1 MANNYGD
8 LGVANGV
15 YAESKMLEHAAP
27 ILVLNKLGDHKP
39 MPKNASQVIRFKRPN
54 VLPLATTAMTEGVRP
69 SGVDFRYTR
78 FNITL
83 QQYGSWAPIT
93 DVVADLHEDPV
104 GSDLAKMMGEQAAE
118 TIEKVAYG
126 TLIAGSNVLWANGG
140 ARAAVNTFLT
150 LSHIRQAVRTLMAAR
165 AKKITSILSGSTM
178 INTTPVEAAYVAI
191 CHTDIIASVRSIPG
205 FVPVAEYGQRKLL
218 CDEEVGSIEDV
229 RFIASPLFNS
239 WPGSGT
245 VGGAKGSGAAECIS
259 ANGTNADV
267 YPVIF
272 LGQNAFGHIAL
283 KGSKEAGGAIKP
295 MLRNPGT
302 PTFGDELGQQGSV
315 SWKTYYTCA
324 ILNDLW
330 MLRYEVAAPKTPA

>member
-15 YAESKMLEHAAP
+15 YAETKMLEHAAP

-69 SGVDFRYTR
+69 NGVDFRYTR
-78 FNITL
+78 FNIPL

-93 DVVADLHEDPV
+93 DIVVDLHEDPI
-104 GSDLAKMMGEQAAE
+104 GADLSKMMGEQAAE

-126 TLIAGSNVLWANGG
+126 TLIGGTNVLWANGG
-140 ARAAVNTFLT
+140 ARNAVNTFLT

-165 AKKITSILSGSTM
+165 AKKITSILDGSTVV
-178 INTTPVEAAYVAI
+178 NSTPVEAAYVAI

-245 VGGAKGSGAAECIS
+245 VGGAKGTGAAECIS

-283 KGSKEAGGAIKP
+283 KGNKEAGGAIKP

>member
-1 MANNYGD
+1 MPNFYGD
-8 LGVANGV
+8 LGVQAGV
-15 YAESKMLEHAAP
+15 YAETRMLEHAGP

-39 MPKNASQVIRFKRPN
+39 MPKNASQVIRFRRPQ
-54 VLPLATTAMTEGVRP
+54 VLPLATTALTEGVRP
-69 SGVDFRYTR
+69 NGVDFRYTR
-78 FNITL
+78 FNVPL

-93 DVVADLHEDPV
+93 DVVVDLHEDPV
-104 GSDLAKMMGEQAAE
+104 GADMSKMMGEQAAE
-118 TIEKVAYG
+118 TIERVAYG
-126 TLIAGSNVLWANGG
+126 TLIAGTNVLWANGG
-140 ARAAVNTFLT
+140 ARAAVNTFLS

-191 CHTDIIASVRSIPG
+191 CHTDIIASVRNIPG

-239 WPGSGT
+239 WASA
-245 VGGAKGSGAAECIS
+245 GGARGSGATECIS
-259 ANGTNADV
+259 TNGTAADV

-283 KGSKEAGGAIKP
+283 KGNHEAGGAIKP

-330 MLRYEVAAPKTPA
+330 MLRYEVAAPRTPA